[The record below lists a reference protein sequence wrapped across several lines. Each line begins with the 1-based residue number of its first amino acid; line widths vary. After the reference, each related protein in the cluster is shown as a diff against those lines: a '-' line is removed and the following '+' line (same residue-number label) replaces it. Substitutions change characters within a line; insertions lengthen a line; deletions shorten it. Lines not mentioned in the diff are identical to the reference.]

1 MGFNLRR
8 SISSV
13 ILAFALAGCGDSTK
27 PIGLR
32 VGLFVTED
40 GELSARLHSHSRGI
54 KEGELRVLDKALES
68 TMTRA
73 LRRVFASV
81 HVLKS
86 YPTQRMMD
94 DKQLDLVVIAE
105 VRGTGGSFG
114 YQSDKMWYRGESDHS
129 LSVKLTFYTYEMK
142 QVTSVVAS
150 GSGTAESIGILFTP
164 EKRALVKSVKAAIHN
179 LGDDAVQQMYTN
191 PDIRKIAKQNGK

>member
-8 SISSV
+8 SISPV
-13 ILAFALAGCGDSTK
+13 ILAFALAGCSDNTK
-27 PIGLR
+27 PIDLR
-32 VGLFVTED
+32 VGLFVANKVQ
-40 GELSARLHSHSRGI
+40 LSALLHNPSRGI
-54 KEGELRVLDKALES
+54 KEELGLDKELVT
-68 TMTRA
+68 TMTKA
-73 LRRVFASV
+73 LRRLFASV

-94 DKQLDLVVIAE
+94 GKQLDLVVIAE
-105 VRGTGGSFG
+105 VKGSGGSFG

-164 EKRALVKSVKAAIHN
+164 EKRALVKSVKSAIRN
-179 LGDDAVQQMYTN
+179 LGDDAAQQVYVN

>member
-13 ILAFALAGCGDSTK
+13 ILAFALAGCGDNAK

-81 HVLKS
+81 HVLES
-86 YPTQRMMD
+86 YPTQQMMD
-94 DKQLDLVVIAE
+94 NRQLDLAVIAD
-105 VRGTGGSFG
+105 GIGAGGSFG
-114 YQSDKMWYRGESDHS
+114 YQGSKVWNRGQADHS
-129 LSVKLTFYTYEMK
+129 LSVKLTFYNHDMK
-142 QVTSVVAS
+142 QVTSVKAS

-179 LGDDAVQQMYTN
+179 LGDDAAQQMYTN

>member
-94 DKQLDLVVIAE
+94 GKQLDLVVIAE
-105 VRGTGGSFG
+105 VKGSGGSFG
-114 YQSDKMWYRGESDHS
+114 YQSDKMWNRGESDHS
-129 LSVKLTFYTYEMK
+129 LSVKLTFYTYAMK

-164 EKRALVKSVKAAIHN
+164 EKRALVKSVKSAIRN
-179 LGDDAVQQMYTN
+179 LGDDAAQQVYVN